1 MLEQRRGVGWLLLAG
16 CLVTGRPVAAA
27 EGVDYLKQVKPLLEA
42 RCYSCH
48 GTLKQKGKLRLDT
61 ASLAIKGGGSGP
73 AVVAGDPAKSELLGR
88 VSAKGKERMPPEHE
102 GEPLTGPQVE
112 LLRKWIAAG
121 SPHPADETPEADPR
135 DHWAFKPVVRPPVP
149 KLKAA
154 DWVKNPIDAFVARR
168 HEDRG
173 LTPLPEAPRAVLLR
187 RLSLDLIGLPPTPE
201 ETAAFQAD
209 DRKDWYER
217 AVTRL
222 LDDPRHGERWA
233 RHWMDV
239 WRYSDWWGLGNELR
253 NSQKHMWHW
262 RDWVVEALNKDTAYD
277 EMVRQMLAADELYPT
292 DPDKLRATGFL
303 ARNYFLF
310 NRHQWM
316 DETVEHVGKA
326 FLGLTMNCARCHDH
340 KYDPIPQVDY
350 YRLRAFFEPYH
361 ARLDV
366 VPGEVDLERDGLP
379 RVFDAR
385 PDELTYRFV
394 RGDEKNPDKSS
405 AIAPGVPAFLAPK
418 LAAIKPVDLPVEAW
432 QPQRRAGVID
442 GYIAAAKQKVATAEA
457 ALATTDK
464 RVADA
469 RETAKDKPDPVKPSS
484 PGVKPVN
491 DAKPLVADDFAK
503 FDKERW
509 QLFGGDW
516 KHTANRLEQKQDGAK
531 RAALR
536 LAAKPPQDF
545 DATVRFTLLGGS
557 KWRSVGLGFD
567 AADGDPTDDTAAT
580 YHEQQ
585 VYVSGVAGGSKI
597 HAVYNDGGKWQYPP
611 APAVRMLT
619 VVPDKEYTLRLQ
631 VRGQLINASL
641 NGDPVLACNTPLA
654 RRDGRL
660 QISTFDA
667 LAVLHEVRV
676 EPLGPKVELRPP
688 DDPSAGAPVTVDAA
702 EAEQRVAKA
711 AVAVARA
718 ELTAVE
724 LRAKAWQLV
733 WAEGDESQ
741 RRAAHAA
748 AVKADREVAVARA
761 RQAVTAAERDV
772 KRSAK
777 ENPAAVKAVQTAKE
791 GLDKATVAAAVEVK
805 PTDKLAEFVGAKWTP
820 TRFLNSGAD
829 DPAPPFTP
837 QSTGRRT
844 ALAKWVTD
852 PRNTLTARVA
862 VNHIWARH
870 FGTPVVSTVFDFGR
884 KGEPP
889 THPELLDWLACELV
903 ESGWSMKH
911 LHRLIVTS
919 ATYRLAGEGRAA
931 GANAAKDPDNVHLWR
946 RTPVRLES
954 QAVRDSLLS
963 LADALDS
970 KLGGPSVMPAQ
981 QADSKRRSLYFFHSN
996 NDRNLFLTTFDEARV
1011 TDCYR
1016 REQSIVPQQA
1026 LAMTNSRLVL
1036 DLSRPIADHVTKH
1049 LAASGRPADDETFA
1063 RAAFLLL
1070 LAADPT
1076 AKELAA
1082 CSGALGEWRK
1092 LPEAG
1097 SGAAATAFA
1106 RANLVWVL
1114 LNHNDFVTVR

>member
-1 MLEQRRGVGWLLLAG
+1 MREQRWWVGRLLLVG
-16 CLVTGRPVAAA
+16 CLAAGRPAAAA
-27 EGVDYLKQVKPLLEA
+27 EAVDYLKQVKPLLEA

-48 GTLKQKGKLRLDT
+48 GALKQKGKLRLDT
-61 ASLAIKGGGSGP
+61 ASLAIKGGDSGP
-73 AVVAGDPAKSELLGR
+73 AVVAGDPAKSELLVR
-88 VSAKGKERMPPEHE
+88 VQAKGGDRMPPEHE

-121 SPHPADETPEADPR
+121 APHPADEKPEADAR
-135 DHWAFKPVVRPPVP
+135 DHWAFKPVARPPVP
-149 KLKAA
+149 EPKAA
-154 DWVKNPIDAFVARR
+154 EWAKNPIDAFVARR

-173 LTPLPEAPRAVLLR
+173 LTPLPEASRAVLLR

-239 WRYSDWWGLGNELR
+239 WRYSDWWGLGSELR
-253 NSQKHMWHW
+253 NSQKHMWRW
-262 RDWVVEALNKDTAYD
+262 RDWVVEAVNKDTAYD
-277 EMVRQMLAADELYPT
+277 EMVRQMLAADELHPT

-326 FLGLTMNCARCHDH
+326 FLGLTTNCARCHDH

-366 VPGEVDLERDGLP
+366 VPGEPDLERDGLP

-385 PDELTYRFV
+385 PDEPTYRFV
-394 RGDEKNPDKSS
+394 RGDEKNPDTSLT
-405 AIAPGVPAFLAPK
+405 IAPGVPAFLAPK
-418 LAAIKPVDLPVEAW
+418 LSEIKPVELPVEAW
-432 QPQRRAGVID
+432 QPQRRAWVVD
-442 GYIAAAKQKVATAEA
+442 NHVAAAKQRVTVAEA
-457 ALATTDK
+457 ALAAAEK
-464 RVADA
+464 RLTEVKAIT
-469 RETAKDKPDPVKPSS
+469 RDKPDPVKPPS
-484 PGVKPVN
+484 PGVKPAN
-491 DAKPLVADDFAK
+491 DTKPLVADDFTK
-503 FDKERW
+503 LDKDRW

-516 KHTANRLEQKQDGAK
+516 KHSANRLEQKQDGAK

-536 LAAKPPQDF
+536 LTANPPQDF

-567 AADGDPTDDTAAT
+567 AADGDPTDDAVAA

-597 HAVYNDGGKWQYPP
+597 HAAYNDGGKWQYPP
-611 APAVRMLT
+611 APAVRMLP
-619 VVPDKEYTLRLQ
+619 VALNQEYTLRLQ
-631 VRGQLINASL
+631 VRGTLINASL
-641 NGDPVLACNTPLA
+641 DGEPVLACATPLA
-654 RRDGRL
+654 RRNGRL
-660 QISTFDA
+660 QVTTFDA
-667 LAVLHEVRV
+667 LVSLHEVRV
-676 EPLGPKVELRPP
+676 EPLDPNAALRQP
-688 DDPSAGAPVTVDAA
+688 DAPSAAPPLSVDAA

-711 AVAVARA
+711 AVAVAEA

-724 LRAKAWQLV
+724 LRAKAWRLV
-733 WAEGDESQ
+733 WAERDESQ
-741 RRAAHAA
+741 RRAAHATA
-748 AVKADREVAVARA
+748 IKADREVAVARA
-761 RQAVTAAERDV
+761 RQTVAAAERDSLRAV
-772 KRSAK
+772 QG
-777 ENPAAVKAVQTAKE
+777 NPAAAKAVQTAKQS
-791 GLDKATVAAAVEVK
+791 LDRATAAVAAEVK
-805 PTDKLAEFVGAKWTP
+805 PADKLTEFVGAKWTP

-837 QSTGRRT
+837 RSTGRRT

-852 PRNTLTARVA
+852 PGNTLTARVA

-870 FGTPVVSTVFDFGR
+870 FGTPLVATVFDFGR
-884 KGEPP
+884 KGQPP
-889 THPELLDWLACELV
+889 THPELLDWLASELV

-919 ATYRLAGEGRAA
+919 ATYRLATAGPAA
-931 GANAAKDPDNVHLWR
+931 EANTIKDPDNVQLWR

-963 LADALDS
+963 LADTLDP
-970 KLGGPSVMPAQ
+970 KVGGPSVLPAQ

-996 NDRNLFLTTFDEARV
+996 NERNLFLTTFDEALV

-1036 DLSRPIADHVTKH
+1036 DVSRPIADRVAKH
-1049 LAASGRPADDETFA
+1049 LAASGRPADDEPFA

-1070 LAADPT
+1070 LAAEPT

-1082 CSGALGEWRK
+1082 CARAVDEWRK